1 MNRMINLNH
10 PLFLGKKLI
19 STLNCFNIYYNK
31 KNYIVS
37 VHHGYPIENVI
48 IDNVMISTFNNMVW
62 NELLIIEDNTIPQ
75 FVFKKFSKKQI
86 ADNEYY
92 YFGENNRLKFIT
104 NHSMPLNM
112 IPGNPRNLYYK
123 MKSLNTQIKKGDSGS
138 PVYCSN
144 NKLVGIISKIED
156 DIVYIIPVIYL
167 LKSLEKYD
175 NMHIYIP
182 NRDTLDDIVKIDN
195 FNVENKMVYH
205 SSLKTNILLDTYF
218 VLEGDVSNHIVI
230 NDEILEYK
238 VFNNNIIN
246 NNEIIISKNNIKIT
260 SALLNLIKL
269 INDNKKLINIIFVN
283 MREKKGFVYK
293 KLLFNY

>member
-1 MNRMINLNH
+1 MNRMIKLNH
-10 PLFLGKKLI
+10 PSFLGKKLI

-37 VHHGYPIENVI
+37 VHHGYPIEDII
-48 IDNVMISTFNNMVW
+48 IDSVKINKFNNIVW
-62 NELLIIEDNTIPQ
+62 NELLIIEDNTTPQ

-92 YFGENNRLKFIT
+92 YFGKNNRLKFIA

-123 MKSLNTQIKKGDSGS
+123 MKSLNTQIKQGESGS

-144 NKLVGIISKIED
+144 NKLVGIISKIEN

-175 NMHIYIP
+175 NMNIYIP
-182 NRDTLDDIVKIDN
+182 NKDTIDDIVKIDN
-195 FNVENKMVYH
+195 FNVEKKMVYH
-205 SSLKTNILLDTYF
+205 SSLKTNISLDTYF
-218 VLEGDVSNHIVI
+218 VLEGDVDNHIVI

-238 VFNNNIIN
+238 IFNHNIFN
-246 NNEIIISKNNIKIT
+246 NNEIIISKNNVKIT
-260 SALLNLIKL
+260 SALLNLVKL
-269 INDNKKLINIIFVN
+269 INNNRKLINIIFVN